1 MSVQQTHKVIKFGD
15 QYRKREQTTLEQ
27 LPFTPEPERPRRAT
41 SVPPPPTP
49 SKFIPGEFRESDYES
64 EVESA
69 KIRPKWTPGGSDTES
84 LHYRLVFTSQIV

>member
-15 QYRKREQTTLEQ
+15 QYRKQENTIHRESF
-27 LPFTPEPERPRRAT
+27 PFSPEPDRSRRST

-49 SKFIPGEFRESDYES
+49 SKFIRGEFRESDYES

-69 KIRPKWTPGGSDTES
+69 KIKPKWTPGGSDADA
-84 LHYRLVFTSQIV
+84 LHYR